1 MKILI
6 ALSTYN
12 RPIITELCLK
22 NLQLVRSKVVKLV
35 VYDDAST
42 AYGKDFLLE
51 YSDEVVR
58 FERNGGIE
66 RSRAKAIRDFVYRY
80 HDFDLIYFTDNDAIH
95 DPKFVDVMRSVSVW
109 QRNRSELLPFSVYNC
124 RNHSYLKNIVFE
136 TEMFLILKTM
146 PGISQ
151 CYTRDMAEIIVQT
164 LNCSAE
170 LESTY
175 GWDYLYPA
183 ILGRH
188 CLISKVSMVEHF
200 GRDRYEA
207 GMHATNSGSG
217 PDALID
223 FERDRALDPTPYLY
237 HIRDEIIG
245 KILGSQ

>member
-12 RPIITELCLK
+12 RPIVTELCLQ
-22 NLQLVRSKVVKLV
+22 NLQQVRSEFVKLV

-42 AYGKDFLLE
+42 AYSKDFLLE
-51 YSDEVVR
+51 YCDEVVR

-80 HDFDLIYFTDNDAIH
+80 HNFDLIYFTDNDAIH
-95 DPKFVDVMRSVSVW
+95 DPKFVDLIRSVSVW
-109 QRNRSELLPFSVYNC
+109 QRTRPEILPLSVYNC
-124 RNHSYLKNIVFE
+124 RNHSYIKNLIFE
-136 TEMFLILKTM
+136 TDMFLILKTM

-151 CYTRDMAEIIVQT
+151 CYTRDMAEIIVQA

-175 GWDYLYPA
+175 GWDYIYPA
-183 ILGRH
+183 LLRRH

-200 GRDRYEA
+200 ARDRYEA
-207 GMHATNSGSG
+207 GMHTTNSGSG

-223 FERDRALDPTPYLY
+223 FERSRALNPTPYLF

-245 KILGSQ
+245 KILGPQ